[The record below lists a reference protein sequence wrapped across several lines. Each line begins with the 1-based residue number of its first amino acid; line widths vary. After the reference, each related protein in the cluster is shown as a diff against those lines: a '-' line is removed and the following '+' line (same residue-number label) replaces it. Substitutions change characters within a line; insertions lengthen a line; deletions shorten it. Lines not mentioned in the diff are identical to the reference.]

1 MQNLQISKGADEK
14 RAVSC
19 PHRLREQAAAATKT
33 SKDLQSEYKHKKAAA
48 QAARAQA
55 AAAELQAQAL
65 ELASVQQE
73 GSAAQRQYMTSV
85 NLQPLILTIP
95 WCCLIT

>member
-1 MQNLQISKGADEK
+1 MYGL
-14 RAVSC
+14 C
-19 PHRLREQAAAATKT
+19 RLREQAAAS
-33 SKDLQSEYKHKKAAA
+33 SKASKELQAEYKHKKSAA

-73 GSAAQRQYMTSV
+73 GSAAQRDYLS
-85 NLQPLILTIP
+85 
-95 WCCLIT
+95 